1 MKIEQFKRQS
11 AQKRNEEEEDKM
23 LSTTPDPGLEW
34 FLINPPPEKIKQHDI
49 PWRSD
54 NFGDVKFIDPKGRKK
69 RR

>member
-11 AQKRNEEEEDKM
+11 AQRRTTDEEQDKM

-49 PWRSD
+49 PWETD
-54 NFGDVKFIDPKGRKK
+54 AFGDCKFISK
-69 RR
+69 RRR